1 MKRKIGKLLM
11 GTGMLLILAAFLL
24 TAYNIWE
31 AKKADEASGQIL
43 GHLEDVIDRQNDLE
57 DEQKNPLYQL
67 YPDME
72 MPVVEIDGI
81 SYIGI
86 LEIPSLNLKLPV
98 AAEWSYPNL
107 RSSPCRYKGSVYQDN
122 MIIAGHNY
130 NRHFGRLKDL
140 NPGDGVCFTDVDGN
154 RFGYEVVDMEAI
166 PGTAVEDMEAGEW
179 DMTLFTCTYGGKS
192 RVTIRCRRS
201 ESF

>member
-1 MKRKIGKLLM
+1 MKRKLGKLLM

-72 MPVVEIDGI
+72 MPVQRIDGVE
-81 SYIGI
+81 YIGV
-86 LEIPSLNLKLPV
+86 LQIPSLKLELPVVSSLSPPNLKI
-98 AAEWSYPNL
+98 A
-107 RSSPCRYKGSVYQDN
+107 PCRYEGSAYKDDLT
-122 MIIAGHNY
+122 IAAHNY
-130 NRHFGRLKDL
+130 VSFFGNLSKL
-140 NPGDGVCFTDVDGN
+140 QVGDPVIFKDVDGN
-154 RFGYEVVDMEAI
+154 EFSYEVAEMEVLQGVAVDEMMS
-166 PGTAVEDMEAGEW
+166 GDW
-179 DMTLFTCTYGGKS
+179 DLTLFTCTLSGQS
-192 RVTIRCRRS
+192 RTTIRCLRMNI
-201 ESF
+201 